1 MYDSIA
7 TLKGAPTTTYDEY
20 GNEVITYQDNQVYV
34 MPRGVYSAE
43 FYNAAQAGLHPSI
56 TFELANKAD
65 YNGETLIEWNGKFYN
80 VIRTDWTGQ
89 RDKMSLI
96 CEERIG
102 KYVAPVPPTPT
113 PTPTPDEPGDD
124 TPSDEGENDG

>member
-56 TFELANKAD
+56 TFVLTNRAD
-65 YNGETLIEWNGKFYN
+65 YNGERLLEFEGKLYN

-89 RDKMSLI
+89 RDSISLI

-102 KYVAPVPPTPT
+102 KYVAPTT
-113 PTPTPDEPGDD
+113 ASTSSTSSSSQLESELGQ
-124 TPSDEGENDG
+124 GGNNG